1 MTRSRFR
8 RPPHPAKLLSWGSSG
23 GQDWSGLPLHLCQGR
38 PFDEQFVTPPRSALL
53 TPHRWDRTS
62 TWGGPSL
69 GLTPEP
75 HSYSKVAPTG
85 LACCS
90 AACRTARL
98 ERRKRSSKGRELPP
112 PKMLEVAAIKPQ
124 SKGANQGSL
133 PPAAAHRCHS
143 VHEGSPTLTTHTSD
157 EQILHGPVFI
167 QEPSDV
173 IYSENSENS
182 DVLLNCTAKGTP
194 LLHYWWK
201 QNGTDIDLNV
211 SYHYRLVGGSL
222 AINNPRK
229 KQDIGTYQCLVTNS
243 FGTILSR
250 KAKLQFA
257 YLDNFETKAR
267 SVVSVREGQGV
278 VLFCVPPPHYGDLSY
293 AWIFNNN
300 PLYLQEDDRRFV
312 SQETGNLYIAKV
324 EASDVG
330 ICTCVVSNRE
340 IKRSVQGPPTPLV
353 LRSDAVMGEYEP
365 KIEVCFP
372 ETMQAAKGTSIQL
385 ECFALGNPVP
395 SITWKRSDGIPL
407 ARKISTSKG
416 ILEIPDFQQEDEVTY
431 ECIARNVQG
440 RNIARGQLFTYALP
454 EWNKS
459 IENVQCLVLCQQ
471 QCRHWSYLLMYC
483 FFLILK
489 ERIQIENGTFTIS
502 MLNISDSDLYQC
514 AAENRYDSIYSNA
527 ELRVMASA
535 PDFSKHPMKKTS
547 VVHVGGE
554 VTIGCKPNASPRAVI
569 SWKKGTETLQQ
580 GKRIFI
586 LEDNSL
592 KIYNI
597 NKSDAG
603 VYSCIAM
610 NQFGVARNSGNLIV
624 KEKTVFTNP
633 PCDMDVTVGESIVL
647 PCQVSKD
654 PSIEVVFSWSV
665 NGDLIDFKKRM
676 THFER
681 AGSESV
687 GDLMIRNIQL
697 NHSGKYT
704 CTVQTSM
711 DILSESAEIIVRG
724 IPGPPKEVSIEHV
737 SSTTAVLNWKPGAD
751 NNSPVHTYTVQ
762 TRTPFSIGWQAVSTV
777 PEVINGKTHTATV
790 VDLNPW
796 VEYEFRVV
804 AANSVGIGEP
814 STPSELLRTKAS
826 LPTVVPTNVSGGG
839 GSRAELVIT
848 WESIPEE
855 LQNGEGFG
863 YLIKFRP
870 LGSLSWTKAV
880 VTSVEASKYVYRN
893 ESIPPL
899 FPFEVKV
906 SVFNHEGIGTL
917 SPVFLVYSGEDEPQ
931 IAPAGI
937 SVQSFSSSE
946 VGVSWN
952 PLAWTKHTGRILG
965 YEVLYWMDDS
975 KDSTTGKIR
984 VSGNMTAKNMT
995 NLKANT
1001 MYFATVRAY
1010 NTAGTGPSSV
1020 PVNVTTKKSPPSQ
1033 CPANEV
1039 WQLTN
1044 SKICLNW
1051 DHVKTMENES
1061 DVLGYKILYRQNGQ
1075 SITYILTTNITSAEL
1090 LVPFEGD
1097 YLIEIRTVSDGG
1109 DGSSSEE
1116 IRIPTQSSLSSKG
1129 MHTCPSV
1136 GDIITNKI
1144 IILIYIFN
1152 SAGYF

>member
-1 MTRSRFR
+1 MMLLW
-8 RPPHPAKLLSWGSSG
+8 KL
-23 GQDWSGLPLHLCQGR
+23 
-38 PFDEQFVTPPRSALL
+38 VLL
-53 TPHRWDRTS
+53 LLFIS
-62 TWGGPSL
+62 CF
-69 GLTPEP
+69 
-75 HSYSKVAPTG
+75 A
-85 LACCS
+85 
-90 AACRTARL
+90 
-98 ERRKRSSKGRELPP
+98 
-112 PKMLEVAAIKPQ
+112 
-124 SKGANQGSL
+124 
-133 PPAAAHRCHS
+133 
-143 VHEGSPTLTTHTSD
+143 D

-182 DVLLNCTAKGTP
+182 EVLFNCTAKGTP
-194 LLHYWWK
+194 LL
-201 QNGTDIDLNV
+201 
-211 SYHYRLVGGSL
+211 HYRLVGGSL
-222 AINNPRK
+222 AINNPHK

-257 YLDNFETKAR
+257 YLENFETKAR
-267 SVVSVREGQGV
+267 STVSVREGQGV

-293 AWIFNNN
+293 AWIFNNS
-300 PLYLQEDDRRFV
+300 PLYVQEDDRRFV

-330 ICTCVVSNRE
+330 IYTCVVSNRQ

-353 LRSDAVMGEYEP
+353 LRSDGVMGEYEP
-365 KIEVCFP
+365 KIEVRFP

-407 ARKISTSKG
+407 ARKINTSKG
-416 ILEIPDFQQEDEVTY
+416 ILEIPDFQQEDEASY

-440 RNIARGQLFTYALP
+440 RDVARGQLFTYAVP
-454 EWNKS
+454 EWSKN
-459 IENVQCLVLCQQ
+459 IENAQLSLYETLVWECEAIG
-471 QCRHWSYLLMYC
+471 HPKPSYSW
-483 FFLILK
+483 FKNGKPLISE
-489 ERIQIENGTFTIS
+489 ERIQIENGTLTIS
-502 MLNISDSDLYQC
+502 MLNVSDSGLYQC
-514 AAENRYDSIYSNA
+514 VAENKYDSIYSNA

-554 VTIGCKPNASPRAVI
+554 ITIGCKPNASPRAVI

-597 NKSDAG
+597 SKSDAG

-624 KEKTVFTNP
+624 KEKTVITNP

-647 PCQVSKD
+647 PCQVSRD
-654 PSIEVVFSWSV
+654 PSIEVVFSWSF
-665 NGDLIDFKKRM
+665 NGYLIDFKRRKA
-676 THFER
+676 HFER
-681 AGSESV
+681 AGGESV

-697 NHSGKYT
+697 KHSGKYT

-737 SSTTAVLNWKPGAD
+737 SSTTAVLNWKSGAD

-762 TRTPFSIGWQAVSTV
+762 TRTPFSVGWQAVSTV

-826 LPTVVPTNVSGGG
+826 IPTVAPTNVSGGG
-839 GSRAELVIT
+839 GSRSELVIT

-863 YLIKFRP
+863 YLIMFRS

-906 SVFNHEGIGTL
+906 GVFNHEGIGTL
-917 SPVFLVYSGEDEPQ
+917 SPVSLVYSGEDEPQ
-931 IAPAGI
+931 IAPTGI

-946 VGVSWN
+946 VEVSWN
-952 PLAWTKHTGRILG
+952 PLAWTRHTGRILG

-975 KDSTTGKIR
+975 KDSTTGKVR
-984 VSGNMTAKNMT
+984 VIGNVTAKNIT
-995 NLKANT
+995 SLKANT
-1001 MYFATVRAY
+1001 VYYATVRAY

-1033 CPANEV
+1033 RPANIV
-1039 WQLTN
+1039 WRLTN

-1051 DHVKTMENES
+1051 DRVKTMENES
-1061 DVLGYKILYRQNGQ
+1061 DVLGYKILYRQNRQ
-1075 SITYILTTNITSAEL
+1075 STAYTLKTNMTSAEL
-1090 LVPFEGD
+1090 LVPLEED
-1097 YLIEIRTVSDGG
+1097 YLIEIRTLSDGG

-1152 SAGYF
+1152 SAGYFLTARSE